1 MPDRAVHERARLSST
16 IVSGKTH
23 TKWWSHEIGEAT
35 SMPAAARQ
43 APSSTR
49 PARHHSAPMTITA
62 SVNAPAT
69 ANQTRVLG
77 SSPSS
82 RVIAP
87 STDWFP
93 A

>member
-1 MPDRAVHERARLSST
+1 VK
-16 IVSGKTH
+16 GKTH

-35 SMPAAARQ
+35 SMPAAARH
-43 APSSTR
+43 APSSTW
-49 PARHHSAPMTITA
+49 PARHHRAPMTITA
-62 SVNAPAT
+62 SVKTPAT
-69 ANQTRVLG
+69 ANQRLVLG

-87 STDWFP
+87 STDWLP